1 MSSIINAIPPV
12 VYNPNIPV
20 IYDNGTYPSYPSYP
34 VTRDTIIDIST
45 PTYSPYNIPTYA
57 TYSPSY
63 ATYSPSYATYSP
75 TYTPVYT
82 LDTSYVYN
90 LPTLVSSTY
99 EYQDVNADP
108 ELHQKVMK
116 NIYTTFYNTI
126 IPNQFPH
133 LLNYVTSKRGY
144 SMVKSYSQYKSNKT
158 KEGEYEPKLKY
169 LSNNVYSKT
178 EMYKDVKSYL
188 KTYDIKWYDIDNN
201 KKDIYELLI
210 NKLKTKLENLT
221 KK

>member
-1 MSSIINAIPPV
+1 MSSIINAIPPIV
-12 VYNPNIPV
+12 ELNPNIPL
-20 IYDNGTYPSYPSYP
+20 IIDNPSYP

-57 TYSPSY
+57 TYSPTY
-63 ATYSPSYATYSP
+63 TTYSPSYLPTYATYSP
-75 TYTPVYT
+75 TYTPIYT

-99 EYQDVNADP
+99 EYQDINADP

-169 LSNNVYSKT
+169 LSNNVYSKS

-188 KTYDIKWYDIDNN
+188 KSYDIKWYNIDDN
-201 KKDIYELLI
+201 KKDIFELLI
-210 NKLKTKLENLT
+210 NKLKNKLENLV